1 VIGEGLADVGGAGH
15 TGSDAMGAAVVAAT
29 ERLEE
34 ER

>member
-1 VIGEGLADVGGAGH
+1 VIGEGLAEVGDVR
-15 TGSDAMGAAVVAAT
+15 SDAMGAAVVAAT